1 MPLGRFIKSP
11 KRGRVSKFMLNA
23 GAYAD
28 RMEDLLDTFYAL
40 RPLWLPSLVLTAAV
54 CIGLVLISM

>member
-1 MPLGRFIKSP
+1 MPLGRFTKIAQG
-11 KRGRVSKFMLNA
+11 GRVSKFTLNA

-28 RMEDLLDTFYAL
+28 RMKDLLDTFYAL
-40 RPLWLPSLVLTAAV
+40 RPLWLPSLVLTLAA

>member
-1 MPLGRFIKSP
+1 
-11 KRGRVSKFMLNA
+11 MLNA
-23 GAYAD
+23 GAYPD

-40 RPLWLPSLVLTAAV
+40 RPLWLPSLVLTAAA

>member
-1 MPLGRFIKSP
+1 
-11 KRGRVSKFMLNA
+11 MLNA
-23 GAYAD
+23 GAYPD